1 MPCSM
6 SKISAIFRC
15 PLEDYQEL
23 EAICKTNCMDI
34 SRCVLSAVL
43 MLVDE
48 CEAEGIISPSPAESG
63 EAAGSLGEESV

>member
-15 PLEDYQEL
+15 PLEDYREL
-23 EAICKTNCMDI
+23 EAISKANNMDI

-48 CEAEGIISPSPAESG
+48 CEAEGIISSPHAESG